1 MNKSELWIKYATLA
15 LRVAQGVLPAYAHK
29 FSPQRFTLPQLAA
42 CVLLKE
48 YGRLDWR
55 GIQAW
60 LQLSPPLCHC
70 LGLRSVPDYSTLWYF
85 ARRWMDAPRLSRL
98 QGQLL
103 RRLKLASV
111 EVALDSTGL
120 DPETCSSY
128 FKSRCQRRSSRKHY
142 LKVSLSVVVGAL
154 VAASAV
160 ADWGPCGDKVEVRTL
175 LEQTAQR
182 LRVRALYADGGYD
195 AEWVHVW
202 CREQANMASWIPAT
216 VYRPDGQVGGFWRA
230 HMHQGLP
237 KSYGRRWAA
246 ESFFSAMKRTL
257 GSTLRARQPQQQLTE
272 ALRKVLAYSI
282 HR

>member
-1 MNKSELWIKYATLA
+1 VKKSEQWIKFATLA
-15 LRVAQGVLPAYAHK
+15 LRVAEGVLPAYAHK
-29 FSPQRFTLPQLAA
+29 FSPQRHTLPQLAA
-42 CVLLKE
+42 CVMLKE
-48 YGRLDWR
+48 YCRLDWR

-60 LQLSPPLCHC
+60 LKLSPPLCQC
-70 LGLRSVPDYSTLWYF
+70 LGLRSVPDYSTLWHF
-85 ARRWMDAPRLSRL
+85 AQRWLDAVHLNRL

-128 FKSRCQRRSSRKHY
+128 FKSRREQRPHPKRYVK
-142 LKVSLSVVVGAL
+142 LNLSVVVGPL
-154 VAASAV
+154 VAACAV
-160 ADWGPCGDKVEVRTL
+160 ANWGPCGDRVPL
-175 LEQTAQR
+175 LELLDQTAR
-182 LRVRALYADGGYD
+182 RVRVRALYADGAYD

-202 CREQANMASWIPAT
+202 CREQANVASWIPAT
-216 VYRPDGQVGGFWRA
+216 VYRHDGQVGGFWRG
-230 HMHQGLP
+230 HMHKGLP
-237 KSYGRRWAA
+237 KGYGRRWAA

-257 GSTLRARQPQQQLTE
+257 GSTLRARQPHQQLRE

>member
-1 MNKSELWIKYATLA
+1 MEKSEQWIAFATLA
-15 LRVAQGVLPAYAHK
+15 LRVAEGVLPAYAHK
-29 FSPQRFTLPQLAA
+29 YSPQRFTLPQLAA

-48 YGRLDWR
+48 HRRLDWR
-55 GIQAW
+55 GLEAW
-60 LQLSPPLCHC
+60 LKLSPPLCQC
-70 LGLRSVPDYSTLWYF
+70 LGLRRVPDYSTLWYF
-85 ARRWMDAPRLSRL
+85 ARQWLDAAHLSQL
-98 QGQLL
+98 QAQLL
-103 RRLKLASV
+103 KRLKLASV

-128 FKSRCQRRSSRKHY
+128 FKSRREQRPSRKHY

-160 ADWGPCGDKVEVRTL
+160 ADWGPCGDKVEVRAL
-175 LEQTAQR
+175 LEQTARR

-195 AEWVHVW
+195 AEWIHVW
-202 CREQANMASWIPAT
+202 CREQANIASWIPAG

-230 HMHQGLP
+230 HMHRGLP
-237 KSYGRRWAA
+237 KSYGRRWSA

-257 GSTLRARQPQQQLTE
+257 GAALRARQPQHQLTE

>member
-1 MNKSELWIKYATLA
+1 MDKSELWIKFATLA
-15 LRVAQGVLPAYAHK
+15 LRVAQRVLPAYAHK
-29 FSPQRFTLPQLAA
+29 FSPQRYTLPQLAA

-60 LQLSPPLCHC
+60 LKLSPPLCQC

-85 ARRWMDAPRLSRL
+85 ARRWLDAAQLNRL

-103 RRLKLASV
+103 QQLKLGSV

-128 FKSRCQRRSSRKHY
+128 FKSRAARRSERKRY
-142 LKVSLSVVVGAL
+142 VKLNLSVVVGTL
-154 VAASAV
+154 VAAGAV
-160 ADWGPCGDKVEVRTL
+160 ANWGPCGDRVPLPWL
-175 LEQTAQR
+175 LDQTAHR
-182 LRVRALYADGGYD
+182 LRVKALYADGAYD

-202 CREQANMASWIPAT
+202 CREQANLASWIPAT
-216 VYRPDGQVGGFWRA
+216 VHRPDGQVGGFWRG
-230 HMHQGLP
+230 HRHKGLP
-237 KSYGRRWAA
+237 KAYGRRWAVK
-246 ESFFSAMKRTL
+246 SFFSAMKRTL
-257 GSTLRARQPQQQLTE
+257 GSTLRARQPQQQLRE
-272 ALRKVLAYSI
+272 ALRKVLVYSI

>member
-1 MNKSELWIKYATLA
+1 MKKSQEWIEFATLA
-15 LRVAQGVLPAYAHK
+15 LRVAQEVLPAYAHK

-55 GIQAW
+55 GIQA
-60 LQLSPPLCHC
+60 LLKLSPPLCQS
-70 LGLRSVPDYSTLWYF
+70 LKLRSVPDYSTLWYF
-85 ARRWMDAPRLSRL
+85 ARRWLDAGHLDRL
-98 QGQLL
+98 QAQLV

-128 FKSRCQRRSSRKHY
+128 FKSRCQRRENRKRY

-175 LEQTAQR
+175 LERTAHR
-182 LRVRALYADGGYD
+182 LRVCALYADGGYD
-195 AEWVHVW
+195 AEWIHVW
-202 CREQANMASWIPAT
+202 CREQANIASWIPAG

-230 HMHQGLP
+230 HMHKGLP

-257 GSTLRARQPQQQLTE
+257 GAALRARQPQQQLTE

>member
-1 MNKSELWIKYATLA
+1 MKKSEQWIKFAALA
-15 LRVAQGVLPAYAHK
+15 LQVARRALPAYAHK
-29 FSPQRFTLPQLAA
+29 FSPQRYTLPQLAA

-48 YGRLDWR
+48 YQRQDWR

-60 LQLSPPLCHC
+60 LKLSPPLCHC

-85 ARRWMDAPRLSRL
+85 ARRWLDPTHLNRL

-128 FKSRCQRRSSRKHY
+128 FKSRRAQRPCRKPY
-142 LKVSLSVVVGAL
+142 VKLNVSVVVGSL
-154 VAASAV
+154 VAACA
-160 ADWGPCGDKVEVRTL
+160 AANWGPCGDKVPLPWL
-175 LEQTAQR
+175 LDQTAHR
-182 LRVRALYADGGYD
+182 LRVKALYADGAYD

-202 CREQANMASWIPAT
+202 CREQANLASWIPPT
-216 VYRPDGQVGGFWRA
+216 VHSLNGQVWGFWRA
-230 HMHQGLP
+230 HMAQGLP

-257 GSTLRARQPQQQLTE
+257 GSTLRARQPQQQLRE

>member
-1 MNKSELWIKYATLA
+1 MNKSEQWIKFATLA

-29 FSPQRFTLPQLAA
+29 YSPQRFTLPQLAA
-42 CVLLKE
+42 CVMLKE

-55 GIQAW
+55 GIQA
-60 LQLSPPLCHC
+60 LLKLSPPLCQC
-70 LGLRSVPDYSTLWYF
+70 LGLQRVPDYSTLWYF
-85 ARRWMDAPRLSRL
+85 ARRWMTSPQLSRL
-98 QGQLL
+98 QAQLL
-103 RRLKLASV
+103 SRLKLSSV

-128 FKSRCQRRSSRKHY
+128 FKSRCQRRLSRKRY
-142 LKVSLSVVVGAL
+142 LKISLSVVVGAL

-160 ADWGPCGDKVEVRTL
+160 ADWGPCGDRVEVREL

-182 LRVRALYADGGYD
+182 LRVRALYADGAYD
-195 AEWVHVW
+195 AEWIHVW
-202 CREQANMASWIPAT
+202 CREQANMASWIPAR
-216 VYRPDGQVGGFWRA
+216 VFRKDGQVGGFWRA

-237 KSYGRRWAA
+237 KSYRRRWAI
-246 ESFFSAMKRTL
+246 ESFFSAMKRML
-257 GSTLRARQPQQQLTE
+257 GSALRARQPQQQLTE

>member
-1 MNKSELWIKYATLA
+1 MKKSEQWIEFATLA
-15 LRVAQGVLPAYAHK
+15 LRVAEGVFPVYAHK

-60 LQLSPPLCHC
+60 LKLSPPLCQC

-85 ARRWMDAPRLSRL
+85 ARRWLDPPQLSRL
-98 QGQLL
+98 QAQLL
-103 RRLKLASV
+103 CRLKLASV

-128 FKSRCQRRSSRKHY
+128 FKSRCQRRPSRKHY

-160 ADWGPCGDKVEVRTL
+160 ADWGPCGDKVEVRAL
-175 LEQTAQR
+175 LEETARR
-182 LRVRALYADGGYD
+182 LRVRTLYADGGYD

-202 CREQANMASWIPAT
+202 CREQANIASWIPAG
-216 VYRPDGQVGGFWRA
+216 VFRPDGQVGGFWRA
-230 HMHQGLP
+230 HMHKGLP

-246 ESFFSAMKRTL
+246 ESFFSAMKRLL
-257 GSTLRARQPQQQLTE
+257 GAALRARQPQQQLRE

>member
-1 MNKSELWIKYATLA
+1 MKKSQQWMAFATLA
-15 LRVAQGVLPAYAHK
+15 LRVARGVFPAYAHR

-55 GIQAW
+55 GIQA
-60 LQLSPPLCHC
+60 LLKLSPPLCQC
-70 LGLRSVPDYSTLWYF
+70 LGLQRVPDYSTLWYF
-85 ARRWMDAPRLSRL
+85 ARRWMDAPQLSRL
-98 QGQLL
+98 QAQLL
-103 RRLKLASV
+103 CRLKLASV

-128 FKSRCQRRSSRKHY
+128 FKSRCQRRLSRKHY

-160 ADWGPCGDKVEVRTL
+160 ADWGPCGDKVEVREL
-175 LEQTAQR
+175 LEQTAHR
-182 LRVRALYADGGYD
+182 LRVSALYADGGYD
-195 AEWVHVW
+195 AEWIHVW
-202 CREQANMASWIPAT
+202 CREQANMASWIPAG
-216 VYRPDGQVGGFWRA
+216 VYRRDGQVGGFWRA
-230 HMHQGLP
+230 HMHRGLP

-257 GSTLRARQPQQQLTE
+257 GSALCARQPQQQLTE

>member
-1 MNKSELWIKYATLA
+1 VKKSEQWIKFATLA

-55 GIQAW
+55 GIEAW
-60 LQLSPPLCHC
+60 LELSPPLCQC

-85 ARRWMDAPRLSRL
+85 AQRWLDPAQLSRL
-98 QGQLL
+98 QEQLV

-120 DPETCSSY
+120 DPQIGSSY
-128 FKSRCQRRSSRKHY
+128 YQSRRRQRLHRKRY
-142 LKVSLSVVVGAL
+142 VKVSLSVVVGPL

-160 ADWGPCGDKVEVRTL
+160 ADWGPCGDKVQMRPL
-175 LEQTAQR
+175 LDQTAHR
-182 LRVRALYADGGYD
+182 LRVRALYADGAYD

-202 CREQANMASWIPAT
+202 CREQANLASWIPAT
-216 VYRPDGQVGGFWRA
+216 VHRPDGQVGGFWRA
-230 HMHQGLP
+230 HMAKGLP
-237 KSYGRRWAA
+237 KSYGRRWAV
-246 ESFFSAMKRTL
+246 ETFFSAMKRTL
-257 GSTLRARQPQQQLTE
+257 GAALRARQPQQQLRE